1 MAHAQS
7 KILSTS
13 TRHHSTVEQSSQ
25 DKENA
30 QPRTTSSSHQGR
42 QRDAAAGK
50 ANTSPRAGLDDED
63 LSDTENQDV
72 DDRHRQSADD
82 DEDESHH
89 RRSRPR
95 RASEKEAQRIE
106 EKEAAD
112 ARKHEKHAKAAKAAK
127 KKELQASGQNDND
140 ENLAPRRDDFTSRT
154 VPSRP
159 TATKNL
165 AQRNSRIPPPPQFS
179 EDRRPTQGGA
189 GSGSSRDNVEND
201 CRRHDRSDTGH
212 FRGRSPLPA
221 ARSPLR
227 PLVRN
232 INDKVVPQRVQVD
245 LRGDPLPH
253 PTTMPA
259 LHAPA
264 LVLHTRALVL
274 RVRAPA
280 LSTPAPTLHVRALAL
295 RGCPLAVPRVPPQY
309 GTLIHQPR

>member
-7 KILSTS
+7 KILPTS

-140 ENLAPRRDDFTSRT
+140 ENLAPRRDDVFTSRT

-165 AQRNSRIPPPPQFS
+165 AQRNSRILPPPQFS

-189 GSGSSRDNVEND
+189 GSVTLAISE
-201 CRRHDRSDTGH
+201 
-212 FRGRSPLPA
+212 A
-221 ARSPLR
+221 AVPFLL
-227 PLVRN
+227 LV
-232 INDKVVPQRVQVD
+232 
-245 LRGDPLPH
+245 
-253 PTTMPA
+253 
-259 LHAPA
+259 
-264 LVLHTRALVL
+264 
-274 RVRAPA
+274 A
-280 LSTPAPTLHVRALAL
+280 LSVLWSEISTTRSSLKESRWIFGTIL
-295 RGCPLAVPRVPPQY
+295 CPIVN
-309 GTLIHQPR
+309 T